1 LEKTEHKRILRLAEH
16 GSSLEPAL
24 AVPVESFEEPDPE
37 DEPAEDAVSSEPAGA
52 EPEVAAAAGAEVA
65 KAEAFSDLVPA
76 GAAPLSESFIE
87 VCVTLAPD
95 SENAGDVGQ
104 LASQAALAEPASF
117 IETSELPKPQSPSAA
132 LEQSEA
138 QPPEGTFEHPAE
150 ELDSALV
157 GTALDQRYQLQSII
171 ASGSIGTIFKA
182 TDLINNQAV
191 AVKIFFDTVG
201 GADAKQQINVMVPE
215 ICAFQH
221 PNVLPVL
228 FVGFTSDD
236 RLYVVMPLVEGLTLS
251 HCIDDQQ
258 SLSEDD
264 ILDIF
269 PQVADALMKMHEE
282 QLVYRGLKPSN
293 IILTP
298 VPNNQLKAVLLDC
311 GTARMLNGICAGA
324 LPLTAELFVSPIYMS
339 PEQCTEKTIT
349 AQADIY
355 SLGCVMYEAITGH
368 APIMGDT
375 FAEIVNK
382 HINEKPKPIDDYNL
396 KHHIPQALARI
407 VDKAMEKDPTKRIQ
421 SMRSMKMEL
430 NRHKMGM
437 TLKKI
442 PPPPPPPPMERRKP
456 RRKSRFNKPIFITL
470 LTLLFLLVAAAIGL
484 TQMWLSART
493 APRLPSGP
501 APVDNI
507 FPGS

>member
-1 LEKTEHKRILRLAEH
+1 MEKTEHKRILRLAEH
-16 GSSLEPAL
+16 GSSSEPAS
-24 AVPVESFEEPDPE
+24 AVPAESFEEPDPE
-37 DEPAEDAVSSEPAGA
+37 DETAEEAIGAAPA
-52 EPEVAAAAGAEVA
+52 EPEVGE
-65 KAEAFSDLVPA
+65 
-76 GAAPLSESFIE
+76 AAPLSESFIE
-87 VCVTLAPD
+87 VSAPN
-95 SENAGDVGQ
+95 SETPSSA
-104 LASQAALAEPASF
+104 LEPSQAQTPE
-117 IETSELPKPQSPSAA
+117 SA
-132 LEQSEA
+132 
-138 QPPEGTFEHPAE
+138 FEHPAE
-150 ELDSALV
+150 VPDSALV
-157 GTALDQRYQLQSII
+157 GAVLDQRYQLQSII
-171 ASGSIGTIFKA
+171 ASGSIGTIFQA

-201 GADAKQQINVMVPE
+201 GADAKQQIHVMVPE

-236 RLYVVMPLVEGLTLS
+236 RLYCVMPLVEGLTLS
-251 HCIDDQQ
+251 RCIDDQQ

-264 ILDIF
+264 VLDIF
-269 PQVADALMKMHEE
+269 PQIADALMKMHEE

-298 VPNNQLKAVLLDC
+298 VPNNQLKVVLLDC
-311 GTARMLNGICAGA
+311 GIARLLNGISAGA

-382 HINEKPKPIDDYNL
+382 HTTAKPKPIDDYDL
-396 KHHIPQALARI
+396 KHHIPHALARI
-407 VDKAMEKDPTKRIQ
+407 VDKAMERDLTKRIQ
-421 SMRSMKMEL
+421 SMRDLKMEL

-437 TLKKI
+437 TLRKI

-456 RRKSRFNKPIFITL
+456 RRKSRFNRPIFITM
-470 LTLLFLLVAAAIGL
+470 LTLLFLLIAAAIGL
-484 TQMWLSART
+484 GQMWISART
-493 APRLPSGP
+493 APRLPADQ

-507 FPGS
+507 FPGN